1 VGARTRIMKLFT
13 DNPLDSIEED
23 KFGFDAYAKMLGDLI
38 LDTQRLP
45 FCIGIF
51 GAWGSG
57 KTSLMKMIRGQIEPE
72 ERTNQPRPEERTSW
86 TNWLPYDKKEDA
98 GQYKKVRSIW
108 FSPWKYDK
116 KEDLWNAL
124 IQTILYRITEDL
136 SDKKR
141 KEETVRLAK
150 DLALSSTWLVLKK
163 AATVFSSGVVS
174 EQNLDSLVKA
184 FRQQDET
191 LYRHINHFEEDF
203 KKVIDEYTDGG
214 KLVVFVDDLDRCL
227 PENAITVL
235 ESLKLFIGDS
245 RCVFVLGMDDYVVAE
260 GIRNSFGERLNL
272 SGRDYLDKI
281 IQVPFFL
288 PPAPFENLKNMV
300 MGELEET
307 EFRNDIQPIEIWK
320 LIRWGM
326 GGNPRKTKR
335 FVNCFYLLQHILK
348 HTDINRAL
356 NYRGSRDEQG
366 QELND
371 VGQLTHEEQN
381 IYLGKLLILQ
391 MSFPDFYR
399 QLQSFPQD
407 WKIVE
412 ENLGIF
418 SDDDPAR
425 REEVL
430 QATPAL
436 AGVHNNTNLK
446 VFMTK
451 TSKGD
456 DPRFPP
462 PPSQEIVDSL
472 LQAVSLVT
480 EDVPEEAASRS
491 EQSRAEE
498 IPFGKQQP
506 NRPPESAAPS

>member
-1 VGARTRIMKLFT
+1 MKLFT

-23 KFGFDAYAKMLGDLI
+23 KFGFDAYAEMLGDLI

-45 FCIGIF
+45 FCVGIF

-57 KTSLMKMIRGQIEPE
+57 KTSLMKMVQGQIEN
-72 ERTNQPRPEERTSW
+72 TTDQS
-86 TNWLPYDKKEDA
+86 KE
-98 GQYKKVRSIW
+98 VRSIW

-141 KEETVRLAK
+141 KEATVDLAK
-150 DLALSSTWLVLKK
+150 KLALSSTWLVLKK
-163 AATVFSSGVVS
+163 AATVLSSGAIS
-174 EQNLDSLVKA
+174 EQNLDSLVEA
-184 FRQQDET
+184 FRRQDET

-203 KKVIDEYTDGG
+203 KKVIQEYTDGG

-235 ESLKLFIGDS
+235 ESLKLFIGDA

-288 PPAPFENLKNMV
+288 PPAPFDNLRNMV
-300 MGELEET
+300 MGELADT
-307 EFRNDIQPIEIWK
+307 EFRNDVEPDEIWE
-320 LIRWGM
+320 LIRYGM

-335 FVNCFYLLQHILK
+335 FVNCFYLLQYILK
-348 HTDINRAL
+348 NTDIDRPLEN
-356 NYRGSRDEQG
+356 RGSREEQG
-366 QELND
+366 QELD
-371 VGQLTHEEQN
+371 DLKSLTHEVQN
-381 IYLGKLLILQ
+381 IYLAKLLILQ
-391 MSFPDFYR
+391 LSFPDFYR

-407 WKIVE
+407 WKVVE
-412 ENLGIF
+412 ENLEAF
-418 SDDDPAR
+418 SVEDPKQ
-425 REEVL
+425 REDWL
-430 QATPAL
+430 QAKPAL
-436 AGVHNNTNLK
+436 AGVHNNTGLK

-451 TSKGD
+451 TSREY

-462 PPSQEIVDSL
+462 PPDPGIVDSL
-472 LQAVSLVT
+472 LQTVSLVT
-480 EDVPEEAASRS
+480 EDVPREAAPGAVKRGT
-491 EQSRAEE
+491 
-498 IPFGKQQP
+498 F
-506 NRPPESAAPS
+506 RPPEAAAPS